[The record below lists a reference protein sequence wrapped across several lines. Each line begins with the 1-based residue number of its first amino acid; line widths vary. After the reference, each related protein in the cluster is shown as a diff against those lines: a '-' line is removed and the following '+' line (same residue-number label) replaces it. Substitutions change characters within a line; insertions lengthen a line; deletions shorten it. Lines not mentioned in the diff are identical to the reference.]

1 MPEQQPAN
9 PDAIFC
15 MMCNRDIAGDIAAD
29 VPILTST
36 IWNPFTAM
44 WHAADRTLINGINGP
59 LGRRSP
65 ERYYR
70 ISDVND
76 SYAWYDS
83 NMRTIREAFDTPA
96 AFYNERNP
104 SLYSPMAQEFL
115 YGDLDP
121 MHRRGLCFDCV
132 RKIDAYGYEH
142 SESWFTVESHNPRAI
157 QSVIDAINGSGS
169 VDGVEGHDPLCR
181 GCVVPYITCGD
192 YCKNLVAG
200 LYDATN
206 HGISNATPRISVT
219 NSLQEWCN
227 IPSREAQ
234 LQICSLHF
242 VELAQPRDDEHCT
255 IRIAL
260 DEHIDTLSSR
270 NAVPHSRNLS
280 NLLESLVWVGR
291 EYNFDGMTLGQTFR
305 EHFSMPSRTTH
316 PCTCAFTTTES
327 HNGYMDSCDC
337 GDCETARE
345 QDTGEDEECDCS
357 SCRRGRGDGS
367 DRGIYVFSYSYKPTP
382 VFSRKSVITM
392 PQSLTLSLT
401 FGTEIELDSDDED
414 CVRFIRDFPWAY
426 LKEDGSLDGDGVE
439 FVTHPADLRWWR
451 EDGIEHLREA
461 FEKLSLVDPSKEY
474 YGQHIH
480 IGRAQLLPRDEET
493 LALFFTRGNEKS
505 VRWVADR
512 VDTSYA
518 QLHNMSNPW
527 GNGNRN
533 VAVNPTG
540 TTIEVRAF
548 RTTDNPEIA
557 VGRMAFLD
565 FLIRF
570 GRTHDM
576 REDRGIVVDGFKE
589 LLPEVAHAFEIG

>member
-44 WHAADRTLINGINGP
+44 WKAADRTLINGIGGP
-59 LGRRSP
+59 LGRMSP
-65 ERYYR
+65 QRYYR

-76 SYAWYDS
+76 SYAWFRQNTQAIRDAFYTPDS
-83 NMRTIREAFDTPA
+83 
-96 AFYNERNP
+96 FYNERNP

-142 SESWFTVESHNPRAI
+142 SELWFTVESHNPRAI

-181 GCVVPYITCGD
+181 GCVAPHITCRD

-200 LYDATN
+200 LYDATDYEAP
-206 HGISNATPRISVT
+206 HPTLQIGVM

-227 IPSREAQ
+227 MSSREDQ
-234 LQICSLHF
+234 LRTCLLHF
-242 VELAQPRDDEHCT
+242 MELAQPRDDEHCT

-291 EYNFDGMTLGQTFR
+291 EYNFDGVTLGQMFR
-305 EHFSMPSRTTH
+305 EHFNMAGVTSDL
-316 PCTCAFTTTES
+316 CVCAFTSREAANGYTES
-327 HNGYMDSCDC
+327 CNCE
-337 GDCETARE
+337 DCETARE
-345 QDTGEDEECDCS
+345 QNTEECDCEG
-357 SCRRGRGDGS
+357 CVDERRRESTSRGN
-367 DRGIYVFSYSYKPTP
+367 YVFSYSYKPTP

-401 FGTEIELDSDDED
+401 FGTEIELDSEDENGI
-414 CVRFIRDFPWAY
+414 RFIRDFPWAY

-461 FEKLSLVDPSKEY
+461 FEKLSLVDPNKEY

-540 TTIEVRAF
+540 TTMEVRAF

-589 LLPEVAHAFEIG
+589 LLPEVARAFEIG